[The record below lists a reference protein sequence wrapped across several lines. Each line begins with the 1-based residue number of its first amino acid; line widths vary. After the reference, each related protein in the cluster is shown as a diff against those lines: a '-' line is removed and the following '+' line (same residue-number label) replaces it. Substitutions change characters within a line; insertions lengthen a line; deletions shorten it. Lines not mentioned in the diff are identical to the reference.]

1 MSWTSIYMCH
11 LYTHTHQSKME
22 RVLWLKY
29 SYIQWQFIDH
39 QLLGAL
45 SHKLGL
51 KQRRPW
57 SLASQSSQS
66 NRKVGINLKN
76 PVEWKLSI
84 QKKKLKLKVLHWS
97 KCQLLWIQRKPLKD
111 GLSWSVLYCH
121 EENRIS
127 MGFILLLCVEFKD
140 CLWGES
146 SDKVT
151 NRTVFHLRE
160 QSGLNIYR
168 KTKQT

>member
-1 MSWTSIYMCH
+1 MSTALNSTEATQRWTF
-11 LYTHTHQSKME
+11 
-22 RVLWLKY
+22 LKC
-29 SYIQWQFIDH
+29 
-39 QLLGAL
+39 
-45 SHKLGL
+45 
-51 KQRRPW
+51 
-57 SLASQSSQS
+57 
-66 NRKVGINLKN
+66 V
-76 PVEWKLSI
+76 
-84 QKKKLKLKVLHWS
+84 
-97 KCQLLWIQRKPLKD
+97 
-111 GLSWSVLYCH
+111 YCH

>member
-11 LYTHTHQSKME
+11 LYTHTHTHQSKME

-111 GLSWSVLYCH
+111 GLSWSVFIVMKKIELAWDSFYCFVLNSKTAYGGSPVTKWQTELY
-121 EENRIS
+121 
-127 MGFILLLCVEFKD
+127 FI
-140 CLWGES
+140 
-146 SDKVT
+146 
-151 NRTVFHLRE
+151 
-160 QSGLNIYR
+160 
-168 KTKQT
+168 